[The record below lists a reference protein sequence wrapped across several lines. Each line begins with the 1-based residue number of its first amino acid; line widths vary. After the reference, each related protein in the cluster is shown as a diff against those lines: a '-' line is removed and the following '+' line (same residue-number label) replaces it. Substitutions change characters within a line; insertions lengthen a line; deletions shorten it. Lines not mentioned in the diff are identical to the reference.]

1 MFEAFVLD
9 VMRVRK
15 TSKQIIII
23 TYIEFLENCITSK
36 KIVQRKRERE
46 GERETETETERE
58 RDRERQRETER
69 EFVSASK

>member
-36 KIVQRKRERE
+36 KIVQRKRERG
-46 GERETETETERE
+46 GERQRQRQRERQTETE
-58 RDRERQRETER
+58 RDRER
-69 EFVSASK
+69 VCIS

>member
-46 GERETETETERE
+46 GERDRDRDRE
-58 RDRERQRETER
+58 RDRQRQRETER